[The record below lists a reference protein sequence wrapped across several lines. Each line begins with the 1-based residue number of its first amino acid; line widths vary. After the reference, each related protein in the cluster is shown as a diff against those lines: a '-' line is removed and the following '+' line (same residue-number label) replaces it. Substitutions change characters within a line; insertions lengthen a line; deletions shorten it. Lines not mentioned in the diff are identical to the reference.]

1 MPKRTDK
8 IASTRG
14 QVEQNDRDS
23 FQSADSTEGT
33 RQRPL
38 PPLHG
43 EDSQDPEVLL
53 NLLEQRTKRLRGT
66 VSDLGSVYRK
76 EIGMYEEFHDK
87 YDQLEQ
93 EAKVASP

>member
-1 MPKRTDK
+1 M
-8 IASTRG
+8 
-14 QVEQNDRDS
+14 
-23 FQSADSTEGT
+23 
-33 RQRPL
+33 
-38 PPLHG
+38 
-43 EDSQDPEVLL
+43 LL